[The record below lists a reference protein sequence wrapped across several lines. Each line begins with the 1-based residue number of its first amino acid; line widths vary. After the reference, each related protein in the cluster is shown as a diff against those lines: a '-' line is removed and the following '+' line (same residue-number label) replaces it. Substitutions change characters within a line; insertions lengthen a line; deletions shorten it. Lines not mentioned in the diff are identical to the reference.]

1 MAKRTANIKVDL
13 STPQKLVDAKKKQ
26 AERLQFEIAYLEMRK
41 ATGTENKVTLQQL
54 VDRNAEYE
62 KSLKNKDKTA

>member
-13 STPQKLVDAKKKQ
+13 STPQKLVDVKKKQ

-62 KSLKNKDKTA
+62 KSLKNKDNA

>member
-62 KSLKNKDKTA
+62 KSLKNKG